1 MATIYRDRFAGRRA
15 VVTGASAGIGR
26 ATALRFAAEGAR
38 VAIIARRREPLE
50 AVANEIVAA
59 GGEAIVL
66 TADGSVESEIAGA
79 IDAAAAR
86 WGGLD
91 IVVSNAGIELLGQDA
106 RVDRL
111 DLEVWNNLLTTNLTG
126 QFLTCKHGARHLLA
140 GGGGAIVCLGSN
152 CAYLGMATN
161 EPAYSASKGG
171 IHAMMK
177 VMAIDYARLN
187 IRVNMVVPGF
197 IDTPMNAPVMSDAK
211 ELAYWSNQIPI
222 GRAGTADECAAA
234 ILWLASD
241 EASYCIGTML
251 VVDGGQ
257 SSI

>member
-1 MATIYRDRFAGRRA
+1 MARKRKGEGQTAL
-15 VVTGASAGIGR
+15 VTGASAGIGQ
-26 ATALRFAAEGAR
+26 ATALRLAAEGAR
-38 VAIIARRREPLE
+38 VALIARRREPLE
-50 AVANEIVAA
+50 AVEAEIRKA

-66 TADGSVESEIAGA
+66 PADGAVEEEISAA
-79 IDAAAAR
+79 IDQAAAR

-91 IVVSNAGIELLGQDA
+91 IIVSNAGIELLGQDD

-111 DLEVWNNLLTTNLTG
+111 DVAIWNKLITTNLTG
-126 QFLTCKHGARHLLA
+126 QFLTCKHGARHLLKA
-140 GGGGAIVCLGSN
+140 GGGAIVCLGSN
-152 CAYLGMATN
+152 VATLGMATN

-177 VMAIDYARLN
+177 VMAIDYARMN

-197 IDTPMNAPVMSDAK
+197 IDTPMNAPVMKDAK

-222 GRAGTADECAAA
+222 GRTGTAEECASA

-257 SSI
+257 ASV

>member
-1 MATIYRDRFAGRRA
+1 MKAIPGRFAGRRA

-26 ATALRFAAEGAR
+26 ATALRVAAEGAR
-38 VAIIARRREPLE
+38 VALVARRREPLD
-50 AVANEIVAA
+50 ALAKEIAAA
-59 GGEAIVL
+59 GGEALVL
-66 TADGSVESEIAGA
+66 IADCSVESEVERAM
-79 IDAAAAR
+79 DAAARA

-91 IVVSNAGIELLGQDA
+91 IIVSNAGIELLGQDN
-106 RVDRL
+106 RVDKL
-111 DLEVWNNLLTTNLTG
+111 DRAIWDQLITTNLTG
-126 QFLTCKHGARHLLA
+126 QFLTCKHGSRHLLA
-140 GGGGAIVCLGSN
+140 SGGGAIVCLGSN

-171 IHAMMK
+171 ILAMVK
-177 VMAIDYARLN
+177 VMAIDFARHN

-197 IDTPMNAPVMSDAK
+197 IDTPMNAPVMKDPK

-222 GRAGTADECAAA
+222 GRAGSAEECAAA

-241 EASYCIGTML
+241 DASYCIGTTL